1 MQLTAIIREHTRS
14 QCAAAALS
22 RVQQPPVNLLGM
34 YDHEAHARRRMC
46 HEAALLRFVM
56 PAETKPEVQ
65 YSKSARKRESSSD
78 AEIVNQTL
86 LDLCGDKSWSP
97 LLCGYAHRLKRP
109 KLELCDDTVRNAMV
123 GVY

>member
-1 MQLTAIIREHTRS
+1 MQLTSIIREHTRT

-22 RVQQPPVNLLGM
+22 RIDHPPVNLLGM

-65 YSKSARKRESSSD
+65 HSKTYKRHSD
-78 AEIVNQTL
+78 DDDIVNKIL
-86 LDLCGDKSWSP
+86 LELSGGDAWTP
-97 LLCGYAHRLKRP
+97 ALCGYAHRLKRP
-109 KLELCDDTVRNAMV
+109 KLQLYDDVVRNAMI